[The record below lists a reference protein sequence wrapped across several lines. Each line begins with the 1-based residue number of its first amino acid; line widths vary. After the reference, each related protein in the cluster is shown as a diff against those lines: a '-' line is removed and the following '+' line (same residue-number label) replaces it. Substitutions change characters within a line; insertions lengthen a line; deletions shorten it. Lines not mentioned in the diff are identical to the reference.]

1 MMKPVDTIRRVA
13 PKRRRRHHSAEFKA
27 EVFKACAVAGVSVA
41 AVALEYGLN
50 ATLVRRWLR
59 ARGIH
64 GGSRRTASGST
75 RLPQPSGFV
84 PILVGAPSPT
94 MHEIRIELRRGATTV
109 TIQWPGQAAHECA
122 GWLREWLR

>member
-1 MMKPVDTIRRVA
+1 MKQVDTIRRVV

-27 EVFKACAVAGVSVA
+27 EVVKACSVAGVSVA

-50 ATLVRRWLR
+50 ANLVRRWLR

-64 GGSRRTASGST
+64 SGSRRTASGST
-75 RLPQPSGFV
+75 SLPQPSEFIPV
-84 PILVGAPSPT
+84 VVEAPSPT
-94 MHEIRIELRRGATTV
+94 TPEIRIELRRGATTV
-109 TIQWPGQAAHECA
+109 TIQWPGQAAHECT